1 MDGMLAFC
9 ALQETVD
16 NTGKRDALE
25 IVYMKFF
32 AYNGPYRPFGVIPT
46 RTLGAHDR
54 YCLSC
59 FVLLPP
65 GILLRSSP
73 PSMVSWDC
81 SQGTCIVV

>member
-1 MDGMLAFC
+1 M
-9 ALQETVD
+9 D

-59 FVLLPP
+59 FVLPP
-65 GILLRSSP
+65 LAMPCLAHHP
-73 PSMVSWDC
+73 AWQLDC
-81 SQGTCIVV
+81 SLRLHALWSDDRFPRAVIGSM